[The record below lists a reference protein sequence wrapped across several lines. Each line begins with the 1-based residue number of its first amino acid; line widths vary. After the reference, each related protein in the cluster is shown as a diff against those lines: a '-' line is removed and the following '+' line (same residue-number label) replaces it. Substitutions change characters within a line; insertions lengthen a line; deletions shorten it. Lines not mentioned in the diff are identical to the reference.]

1 MKTNH
6 IHTAVALTLAL
17 ACGAA
22 AAQSGQNFVGPAI
35 GIGVSAQNN
44 KTPLTSQVASLN
56 GQTAQAND
64 TATSLLASW
73 GFAVSDRWV
82 TTLGLAWDL
91 NSTDF
96 GKVNYTAGGT
106 QTLTLKAKEHLS
118 LSVAPGYKVSPGVLV
133 YGKLAYHQIK
143 AGYTDT
149 ATDASNVDHNGTGI
163 GLGLAVALA
172 PQWELRAEYESVNYN
187 SQTVRTTSGKP
198 EQSLLTLGLLYKF

>member
-1 MKTNH
+1 MKSNL
-6 IHTAVALTLAL
+6 IQTAAALAL
-17 ACGAA
+17 ALAGGAA
-22 AAQSGQNFVGPAI
+22 AAQSGQAFVGPAI
-35 GIGVSAQNN
+35 GIAASAQSN
-44 KTPLTSQVASLN
+44 KTPLTSQVASIN

-73 GFAVSDRWV
+73 GFAMSDRWV
-82 TTLGLAWDL
+82 ATLGLAWDL
-91 NSTDF
+91 NTTDF
-96 GKVNYTAGGT
+96 GKVNYTSGGT

-133 YGKLAYHQIK
+133 YGKLAYHQMK

-149 ATDASNVDHNGTGI
+149 ATDASTVDHNGTGI
-163 GLGLAVALA
+163 GLGLAMVLT